1 MKRTLIIFFILIV
14 HGSTICHLNQQ
25 FYQILCDIFMIR
37 VSKGMPPGIF
47 PAVISQKHVR
57 SAALEI
63 TAGICISDGSAVMPW

>member
-1 MKRTLIIFFILIV
+1 
-14 HGSTICHLNQQ
+14 
-25 FYQILCDIFMIR
+25 MIM